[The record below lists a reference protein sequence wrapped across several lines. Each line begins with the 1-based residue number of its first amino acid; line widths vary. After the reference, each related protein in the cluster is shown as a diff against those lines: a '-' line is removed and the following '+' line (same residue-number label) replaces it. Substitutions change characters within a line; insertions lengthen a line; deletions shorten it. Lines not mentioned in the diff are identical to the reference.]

1 MVFGFEP
8 GTLLVKG
15 DSSDRGS
22 IPGTI
27 AYEAKFAPTVTVL
40 KAMDPGFK
48 PGRIPVANLSLS
60 VRTESYGFTQG
71 LEPNS
76 PTGFGNELRKQH
88 FPLSSPEMRASLASY
103 GCSGS
108 SAGLS
113 TSPGIQA
120 GIRYSLTGKVLRLG
134 LKPKDPSFKKGGI
147 RPGFPTGIHI
157 HRFEGRPR
165 NGNGAIIVEIDRI
178 VIRDVQYKFEVIRC
192 RNEEVNFQGSSAYS
206 VGGDS
211 GQNGQTD
218 RRTDGRRR

>member
-76 PTGFGNELRKQH
+76 PTGCGNELRKQH

-147 RPGFPTGIHI
+147 RPGFPTGILQTKFI
-157 HRFEGRPR
+157 NIFKEQHRFEDIHT
-165 NGNGAIIVEIDRI
+165 NW
-178 VIRDVQYKFEVIRC
+178 
-192 RNEEVNFQGSSAYS
+192 
-206 VGGDS
+206 
-211 GQNGQTD
+211 
-218 RRTDGRRR
+218 RRKPL